1 MEGQSNECFAR
12 QTHERRE
19 RARLVHWIITR
30 FPFEEDKEIS
40 GNRVSSHW
48 ETVVEALHRN
58 ASKIET
64 VSH

>member
-1 MEGQSNECFAR
+1 MLLIINGWPKEIAR

-40 GNRVSSHW
+40 GNRG
-48 ETVVEALHRN
+48 
-58 ASKIET
+58 
-64 VSH
+64 